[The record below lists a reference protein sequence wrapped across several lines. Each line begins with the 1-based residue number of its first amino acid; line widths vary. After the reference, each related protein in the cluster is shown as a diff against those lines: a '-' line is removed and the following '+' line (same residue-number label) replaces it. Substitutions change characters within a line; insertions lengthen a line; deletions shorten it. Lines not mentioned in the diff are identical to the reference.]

1 MPRFETATLGL
12 SRMGPNRELKFA
24 QEKYWKEQIDLNEFT
39 SRAIKVEEAGWKL
52 QLNAKIDSITVGDYF
67 YYDGILSWANWLG
80 IGKLFFILCRG

>member
-24 QEKYWKEQIDLNEFT
+24 QEKYWKEQIDLIEFT

-52 QLNAKIDSITVGDYF
+52 QLDSKIDSITVGDYF
-67 YYDGILSWANWLG
+67 FYDGVLS
-80 IGKLFFILCRG
+80 

>member
-52 QLNAKIDSITVGDYF
+52 QLDSKIDSITVGDYF
-67 YYDGILSWANWLG
+67 FYDGVLSWSNWLG
-80 IGKLFFILCRG
+80 IGK